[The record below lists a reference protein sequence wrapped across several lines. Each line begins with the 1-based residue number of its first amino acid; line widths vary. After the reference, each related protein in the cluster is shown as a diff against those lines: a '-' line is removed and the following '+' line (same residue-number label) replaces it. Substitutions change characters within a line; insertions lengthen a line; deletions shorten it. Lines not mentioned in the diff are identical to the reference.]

1 MVCRHSIADHFL
13 VVVLTAFL
21 ATRSSST
28 KATTKWVRT
37 PMYMSVKMTC
47 TEDDANRQVAE
58 ARRQENEEECFEE
71 EACS

>member
-1 MVCRHSIADHFL
+1 
-13 VVVLTAFL
+13 
-21 ATRSSST
+21 
-28 KATTKWVRT
+28 
-37 PMYMSVKMTC
+37 MYMSVKMTC